1 MAVGFPVKDDY
12 ATGDVLT
19 AANMNDFAGTLNTV
33 PDTIGAYAAGKNKIT
48 NGNMVIDQRNTAG
61 TAVTV
66 NAASAFYSTDR
77 WRGFGQATD
86 GVFTLGQDSD
96 APSGFSK
103 SLKVTVTT
111 ADASIG
117 STQQYSL
124 QQRIEGNNVVDLELG
139 TATAKTFTISFW
151 VRSSLTGNMGGA
163 INNSAFNRSYP
174 FQYTIDSADTWEKK
188 SITILG
194 DTTGTW
200 LKDTGIGLILTFGL
214 GAGSSV
220 VSTADAWTGSNAVG
234 VTGQVQVIGT
244 LSATWFITGVQLEI
258 GSIATPFQTATGT
271 IQGELAACQRYYYR
285 LNLNTGKNFG
295 SGMNNTTTG
304 TLIIN
309 FPVPMRVT
317 PSALEQ
323 SGTAADYTLLT
334 SVTTVTAGT
343 TVPTAQ
349 TFTDINARFNIVT
362 AGGLVAG
369 ACIGRAANADAFL
382 GWSAEL

>member
-19 AANMNDFAGTLNTV
+19 AANMNDFSGTLNTV

-174 FQYTIDSADTWEKK
+174 FQYTINSANTWEKK

-220 VSTADAWTGSNAVG
+220 VSTANAWTGSNAVG

-244 LSATWFITGVQLEI
+244 LNATWYVTGVQLEA

-271 IQGELAACQRYYYR
+271 IQGELAACQRYYWRLTGGATYAPYGTGYAKSTTAAELIIDHPVVMR
-285 LNLNTGKNFG
+285 VSPTSIDYLNLAVGDGVTGTTLTNLVITFANTGK
-295 SGMNNTTTG
+295 SLLTG
-304 TLIIN
+304 TVASGLTQYR
-309 FPVPMRVT
+309 PY
-317 PSALEQ
+317 AL
-323 SGTAADYTLLT
+323 TN
-334 SVTTVTAGT
+334 AGT
-343 TVPTAQ
+343 TTAHL
-349 TFTDINARFNIVT
+349 
-362 AGGLVAG
+362 GL
-369 ACIGRAANADAFL
+369 N
-382 GWSAEL
+382 AEL

>member
-19 AANMNDFAGTLNTV
+19 AANMNDFSGTLNTV

-244 LSATWFITGVQLEI
+244 LNATWYVTGVQLEA

-271 IQGELAACQRYYYR
+271 IQGELAACQRYYWRLTGGATYAPYGTGYAKSTTAAELIIDHPVVMR
-285 LNLNTGKNFG
+285 VSPTSIDYLNLAVGDGVTGTTLTNLVITFANTGK
-295 SGMNNTTTG
+295 SLLTG
-304 TLIIN
+304 TVASGLTQYR
-309 FPVPMRVT
+309 PY
-317 PSALEQ
+317 AL
-323 SGTAADYTLLT
+323 TN
-334 SVTTVTAGT
+334 AGT
-343 TVPTAQ
+343 TTAHL
-349 TFTDINARFNIVT
+349 
-362 AGGLVAG
+362 GL
-369 ACIGRAANADAFL
+369 N
-382 GWSAEL
+382 AEL